1 MVILQL
7 QQVGLV
13 SEYAVTENIELC
25 NRKDGHD
32 AVTAG
37 RVGLSLLKQRI

>member
-1 MVILQL
+1 MVMMLL

-13 SEYAVTENIELC
+13 SEYAVTENIELF

>member
-1 MVILQL
+1 MMLLQL
-7 QQVGLV
+7 VGLV

-37 RVGLSLLKQRI
+37 RVCLSLL